1 MTVESTWTS
10 GEVFGIQGR
19 GGGGD
24 RNEHNIN
31 LTDKRAKHL
40 QELKKPTHL
49 DICSWHLQICHFRF
63 DSYFFYLHLT
73 DLKKVWLTIFG
84 KTFKERREVLKE
96 RCVLKKKEMEK
107 QLKNAVSTLS
117 TCW

>member
-1 MTVESTWTS
+1 M
-10 GEVFGIQGR
+10 
-19 GGGGD
+19 
-24 RNEHNIN
+24 
-31 LTDKRAKHL
+31 
-40 QELKKPTHL
+40 
-49 DICSWHLQICHFRF
+49 
-63 DSYFFYLHLT
+63 
-73 DLKKVWLTIFG
+73 WLTIFG